1 MISSSQLPALLII
14 VDLLTK
20 ATLLLCLI
28 SLAERLLVRQSAAL
42 RHCLWLACFAGLATL
57 PCVTLILPTF
67 PMPVLSQTWL
77 PEVEKADGNAIL
89 NRVENSL
96 RGERDPIRTMESN
109 NQLNVEH
116 TADRF
121 IPTTGLGSGAEGTT
135 NVLPAINADELMA
148 QTASDPTQRTLRG
161 EGTWLSTAGNL
172 GTAVIIVIWLIGI
185 PLTLLPLIGALWRNR
200 RIRRQ
205 SRLILVESLGDEAG
219 ELIRRR
225 LNRHVVLRESN
236 HGYIPMTWGIRYP
249 TILLP
254 SPDWTDWTQERL
266 GIVLLH
272 ELAHIKRMDVL
283 WQLFSRIVCSL
294 YWFHPL
300 VWRAHRRMRS
310 ACELACDDS
319 VLSNGVIPSNY
330 AQHLVNVA
338 REFQTSTSSLAMQM
352 AKPIGLERRVRAIL
366 NHQGSRRPL
375 SRFTLSTT
383 VLCSVFLSVLFTIP
397 KLAAE
402 PVLQEVSKTTDDDQA
417 EVTATNP
424 ADAIVT
430 VSGSV
435 MDDRGEPVSG
445 AVVRVFRAGGST
457 NDTPAVSDSNGNF
470 SLTFDVKPGEAG
482 LRKVGLVASDAAG
495 VRLGYYRF
503 DRHDESD
510 VIDSVAIQLA
520 PTKTIRAQVVDG
532 EGKIVVDANLA
543 FHLGSPFVHAV
554 PIDPNTG
561 IGSLSVPSSERVES
575 VIAWKE
581 DVGFD
586 FRSYVL
592 SKEEQADML
601 SSAPEFPLDQPER
614 LELTGATPARF
625 KAVDA
630 FGQPVE
636 NVRLSPVFFRKG
648 PYSSLFSASAY
659 SALLAKQSS
668 AEGEV
673 TFSWFPNWQQEMVV
687 FRTGTPEFQTVQV
700 RYDPLGQDS
709 ADVAIKLE
717 RLVPIRGTIRDSA
730 GNPAPGILI
739 VANGAGYSGPTF
751 RGEARTDANGNYELF
766 VAPEQIYML
775 VIRDR
780 RRGAA
785 FIDGLAVRKDT
796 PVEGIDLTLKPITRI
811 FGTVRDVESSE
822 PVRDGRLFVERYGRA
837 LNSLEGIQLDNP
849 RNLRKTVQPMFELQ
863 VSTNSLGEFEFFLGE
878 GTYRIAELGLQNQ
891 RRGDRMEFNVSGTP
905 ELQLDFQSHAQAE
918 DALPQLVGV
927 AVDQA
932 SGIAEADCTISGA
945 GRESLKINWRATSGV
960 DGKFRVRRTK
970 ETAVVYAISADRK
983 KAAVAEVAPESK
995 AVVISLQEVGSVRGR
1010 LLNPDGNDVLPMQ
1023 KITFGMA
1030 VWNERKSSM
1039 VLHFGG
1045 QTVTDANG
1053 NFQLDGIVAGV
1064 EYMFTVYGSDFQSV
1078 SLTAPGEQL
1087 ELGDVKVSPPENF

>member
-14 VDLLTK
+14 VDLLVK

-57 PCVTLILPTF
+57 PCVMLILPTF
-67 PMPVLSQTWL
+67 PLPVLSQTWL
-77 PEVEKADGNAIL
+77 PEVEKADEIAMPT
-89 NRVENSL
+89 RVENSL
-96 RGERDPIRTMESN
+96 TGERDPIRTMESDS
-109 NQLNVEH
+109 QLNVEH
-116 TADRF
+116 TADRLV
-121 IPTTGLGSGAEGTT
+121 PSTGLDSGAADTR
-135 NVLPAINADELMA
+135 NLLPTDTAEELRA
-148 QTASDPTQRTLRG
+148 QTPSSSAQRGWRG
-161 EGTWLSTAGNL
+161 GETWLSSTSHIGAAL
-172 GTAVIIVIWLIGI
+172 AMTIWLIGI
-185 PLTLLPLIGALWRNR
+185 PLTLLPLIVAVLRNS

-205 SRLILVESLGDEAG
+205 SRLILDDSLGGEVA
-219 ELIRRR
+219 ELIQR
-225 LNRHVVLRESN
+225 LKLSRHVALRESN
-236 HGYIPMTWGIRYP
+236 HRYIPMTWGILYP

-254 SPDWTDWTQERL
+254 SPDWTGWTQERL
-266 GIVLLH
+266 RIVLLH

-319 VLSNGVIPSNY
+319 VLSNGVIPSDY

-338 REFQTSTSSLAMQM
+338 REFQTSTGSLAMQM

-375 SRFTLSTT
+375 SQFTLPTT
-383 VLCSVFLSVLFTIP
+383 VLCSVLLAVLFTIP
-397 KLAAE
+397 KLAAG
-402 PVLQEVSKTTDDDQA
+402 PVLQEVNKTTANDQA
-417 EVTATNP
+417 EVTATNL
-424 ADAIVT
+424 ADARVT

-435 MDDRGEPVSG
+435 VNDRDEPVSG
-445 AVVRVFRAGGST
+445 AVVRVFRAGGPTS
-457 NDTPAVSDSNGNF
+457 DTLVVSDASGNF
-470 SLTFDVKPGEAG
+470 SLAFEFDPAE
-482 LRKVGLVASDAAG
+482 LRLSRVGLVATDAAG
-495 VRLGYYRF
+495 DQLGYYRF
-503 DRHDESD
+503 DRQDERN

-520 PTKTIRAQVVDG
+520 PPKTIRAQVVDG
-532 EGKIVVDANLA
+532 KGETIVDANLA

-554 PIDPNTG
+554 TIDPNSG
-561 IGSLSVPSSERVES
+561 IGSLRVPSSERVES

-592 SKEEQADML
+592 SKEDQADMI
-601 SSAPEFPLDQPER
+601 SSEPEFPLDQPER

-625 KAVDA
+625 KTVDEL
-630 FGQPVE
+630 GQPVE
-636 NVRLSPVFFRKG
+636 NVRLSASFFRKD
-648 PYSSLFSASAY
+648 PNAAPFSVSAY

-673 TFSWFPNWQQEMVV
+673 EFSWFPKWQQEIVV
-687 FRTGTPEFQTVQV
+687 FRTGTPELKTAQV
-700 RYDPLGQDS
+700 RYDPLVHTS
-709 ADVAIKLE
+709 AEVVIELE
-717 RLVPIRGTIRDSA
+717 RLVPVRGTIRDSA

-739 VANGAGYSGPTF
+739 EASGAGYSSPSF
-751 RGEARTDANGNYELF
+751 RGEARTDSNGNYELF

-775 VIRDR
+775 VVRDR

-785 FIDGLAVRKDT
+785 FIEGFAVRKDT

-811 FGTVRDVESSE
+811 SGTVRDVESGE

-837 LNSLEGIQLDNP
+837 LSLLEGVQLDNP
-849 RNLRKTVQPMFELQ
+849 RNLRKTVQPLFELL
-863 VSTNSLGEFEFFLGE
+863 VSTNSSGEFEFFLGE
-878 GTYRIAELGLQNQ
+878 GTYRIAELGSQNQ
-891 RRGDRMEFNVSGTP
+891 RPGDRMEFNVSGTP
-905 ELQLDFQSHAQAE
+905 ELELDFQSHAQAE

-927 AVDQA
+927 VVNQA

-945 GRESLKINWRATSGV
+945 GRESLKINWRATSGE

-970 ETAVVYAISADRK
+970 ETTVVHAISADRK
-983 KAAVAEVAPESK
+983 KAAVAEVASESK
-995 AVVISLQEVGSVRGR
+995 AVVISLQDVGSVRGR
-1010 LLNPDGNDVLPMQ
+1010 LFKPDGSDILPMQ
-1023 KITFGMA
+1023 KITYGM
-1030 VWNERKSSM
+1030 VVTRKNSM
-1039 VLHFGG
+1039 MLQFGG

-1053 NFQLDGIVAGV
+1053 AFQLDGIVAGV

-1087 ELGDVKVSPPENF
+1087 ELGDVKVSPPVQ